1 MSWILVF
8 FGSVVLLFLLPLA
21 PALLEWRRKTDDQPL
36 KVVREYDGNI
46 KYFSLRFRHF
56 LSENFSEF
64 MNQTQ
69 SEKYQSNI
77 TSTKGVLPS
86 GDAYQII
93 GLEAEPKF
101 TPSEMAAK
109 ATTQIILARSS
120 LRISDGMFFEKEI
133 YASDEISS
141 GNKNA
146 FRAIL
151 ADGDIRLGDNCD
163 IIRWAHS
170 NGNISLG
177 SHARLYGRVSAEGE
191 IHLQQQSRF
200 GRMYA
205 GVIRFGRSEQKD
217 VQDESTA
224 PHLNEFPMPK
234 NIIDQAQDRW
244 LMAGSVEIP
253 AATFHRGSL
262 VAQKDL
268 TLGSRSFIEGGIK
281 SRGDL
286 RLEANSRVDG
296 AVVSTGNMYIGPGC
310 IIKGPVVCEQ
320 MIVIEAG
327 TIIGAP
333 DHPTTITAAEIR
345 VEESVIAYGSVWA
358 RELGFV
364 SRKKNISE

>member
-1 MSWILVF
+1 MMHWVFIF

-64 MNQTQ
+64 MNK
-69 SEKYQSNI
+69 SQSND
-77 TSTKGVLPS
+77 TFAKGVS
-86 GDAYQII
+86 AAGDAYQII
-93 GLEAEPKF
+93 GLEGKPTF
-101 TPSEMAAK
+101 TASEIAAQ
-109 ATTQIILARSS
+109 ATAQIILGRSA
-120 LRISDGMFFEKEI
+120 LRLSDGMFFEKEI
-133 YASDEISS
+133 YAADEISC

-177 SHARLYGRVSAEGE
+177 SHARLYGRISAEGE
-191 IHLQQQSRF
+191 IQLEQQSRF

-205 GVIRFGRSEQKD
+205 SVIRFGQSEQKD
-217 VQDESTA
+217 DHDKKPSLPLHTFA
-224 PHLNEFPMPK
+224 MPEK
-234 NIIDQAQDRW
+234 ILDQAPERW
-244 LMAGSVEIP
+244 LIAGSLDFP

-262 VAQKDL
+262 VAQKNL
-268 TLGSRSFIEGGIK
+268 TVGSHSLIEGGIK
-281 SRGDL
+281 SKGDL
-286 RLEANSRVDG
+286 RLQANTRIDG
-296 AVVSTGNMYIGPGC
+296 AVVSTGNMLIGPGC
-310 IIKGPVVCEQ
+310 TIKGPVVCEQ
-320 MIVIEAG
+320 MVVIEAG
-327 TIIGAP
+327 TIIGSP
-333 DHPTTITAAEIR
+333 DYPTTITAAEIR

-364 SRKKNISE
+364 SRKQNASA

>member
-1 MSWILVF
+1 MMHWIFIFL
-8 FGSVVLLFLLPLA
+8 GSVALLFLLPLA
-21 PALLEWRRKTDDQPL
+21 PALLEWHRRIDDTPL

-56 LSENFSEF
+56 LSENFPDF
-64 MNQTQ
+64 MNNPQP
-69 SEKYQSNI
+69 NNAPA
-77 TSTKGVLPS
+77 KGVLAA
-86 GDAYQII
+86 GDSYQII
-93 GLEAEPKF
+93 GLEGIPKF

-109 ATTQIILARSS
+109 ATAQIILGTTS

-151 ADGDIRLGDNCD
+151 AEGDIRLGDDCD

-170 NGNISLG
+170 NANISLG
-177 SHARLYGRVSAEGE
+177 SRGRLYGRISADGE
-191 IHLQQQSRF
+191 IQLQQQSRF

-205 GVIRFGRSEQKD
+205 RVIRFGQSEQKD
-217 VQDESTA
+217 VQGKNATQ
-224 PHLNEFPMPK
+224 PLNEFPMPAE
-234 NIIDQAQDRW
+234 IIDQAPDRW
-244 LMAGSVEIP
+244 LMAGSVVIP

-262 VAQKDL
+262 VAQKKL
-268 TLGSRSFIEGGIK
+268 TLGSHSLIEGGLK
-281 SRGDL
+281 SKGDL

-310 IIKGPVVCEQ
+310 TIKGPVVCEQ

-333 DHPTTITAAEIR
+333 DHPTTISAAEIR
-345 VEESVIAYGSVWA
+345 VEENVIAYGSVWA

-364 SRKKNISE
+364 SRKRNIAE